1 MLRDRLLTLYGPDL
15 GERTADQLEVLLARF
30 RPRLAGREQAGRDG
44 SANDALLIT
53 YGDTILGSGRAPL
66 AALREFAARHL
77 EGRVSGIHL
86 LPIFPYSSDY
96 GFSVTDYLA
105 VRADLGTWADV
116 AALHADFQLMFDFVL
131 NHVSAKSAWFQGFL
145 RGEAPFRD
153 FFITLDPATD
163 LSMVTRP
170 RTTPLLTL
178 FETSDG
184 PRWVWT
190 TFGPDQVDLD
200 YRNPVVLLRML
211 EVMLTY
217 VEHGADLLRM
227 DAVAYLWKQVGTT
240 CVHLPQTH
248 EVVKLFRD
256 VLDEVSPQ
264 VAIVTETNVPH
275 HDNVS
280 YFGDGR
286 DEAQMV
292 YQFPLAPLV
301 LDAFA
306 SGDAARLTAWASSL
320 STPSERTT
328 FFNFLAS
335 HDGIGVV
342 PARGLLSAAEIDRL
356 ARRVIAHGGQVSD
369 KANPD
374 GSASPY
380 ELNATCFDALS
391 DPNDRA
397 EPWSTKLDRFVC
409 AQAIML
415 ALAGV
420 PGIYIHSL
428 FGSHNDE
435 AAFARSGWKRDL
447 NHQRLELAE
456 VESKLSDPASE
467 SARVFPLYAR
477 LLEVRCR
484 QPAFHPRSGQRVL
497 DAGPGIF
504 ALARGPREGQTLV
517 TLHNVSHAWRLAA
530 AEWPGGPGQWEDVI
544 SGERFDP
551 GSELRL
557 APYQVLWLQP
567 SQH

>member
-53 YGDTILGSGRAPL
+53 YGDTILGSGTAPL

-131 NHVSAKSAWFQGFL
+131 NHVSAESAWFQGFL

-170 RTTPLLTL
+170 RTTPLLTR

-306 SGDAARLTAWASSL
+306 DGDAARLTAWASSL

-374 GSASPY
+374 GSVSPY
-380 ELNATCFDALS
+380 ELNATFFDALS
-391 DPNDRA
+391 DPNDRG
-397 EPWSTKLDRFVC
+397 EPWATKLERFIC
-409 AQAIML
+409 SQAIML
-415 ALAGV
+415 ALAGA

-428 FGSHNDE
+428 FGSHNDQ

-447 NHQRLELAE
+447 NHQRVELAE
-456 VESKLSDPASE
+456 LESRLSDPTSDA
-467 SARVFPLYAR
+467 ARVFARYAR

-504 ALARGPREGQTLV
+504 ALARGPREGQALV
-517 TLHNVSHAWRLAA
+517 TLHNVSDSSRVAA
-530 AEWPGGPGQWEDVI
+530 AEWSGGPGEWEDLI
-544 SGERFDP
+544 SGEQFDP

-567 SQH
+567 SPG